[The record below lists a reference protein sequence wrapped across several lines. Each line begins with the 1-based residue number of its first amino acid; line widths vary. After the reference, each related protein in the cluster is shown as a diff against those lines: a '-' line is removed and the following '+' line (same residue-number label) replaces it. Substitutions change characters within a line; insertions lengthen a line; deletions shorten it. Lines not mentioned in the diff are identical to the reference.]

1 MDVIEHMENGES
13 DVDTEVVKEN
23 TELKLGVRQLTMIEP
38 GTQMGFMLPGSNG
51 RNESLDGSQRDG
63 EIRGGTQTQDI
74 EESVDI
80 VMSVWTEIK
89 EMRSFFNWNDFF
101 YASILGFLP
110 TFWDTFSDLRFGSQ
124 LTELGDTYS
133 AGKITLIY

>member
-1 MDVIEHMENGES
+1 MDVIEHMESGES
-13 DVDTEVVKEN
+13 DVDTDVVKEN

-63 EIRGGTQTQDI
+63 EIGGGTQTQHI

-110 TFWDTFSDLRFGSQ
+110 TF
-124 LTELGDTYS
+124 
-133 AGKITLIY
+133 